1 MNIYALIGE
10 ILPSAF
16 HRVAHVTSWRER
28 VLASWNFTSA
38 KEGDSKTRTQV
49 VSHLKGDRAVM
60 RAQSQGSRTG
70 NRRPAGRA
78 ESGTVG
84 PAKEVA
90 RGPADSGRGGAGF
103 LKQQKKVGHLINS
116 STHSQHH
123 THTKYGGTWKVG
135 EHCVTPEDGQG

>member
-16 HRVAHVTSWRER
+16 RGVVHVTSWRER
-28 VLASWNFTSA
+28 VLALWNFTSA

-49 VSHLKGDRAVM
+49 MSHLKGDRAVM
-60 RAQSQGSRTG
+60 RPESGQQDGEQEACGQGSVRDRGARRG
-70 NRRPAGRA
+70 NGKGAGRFW
-78 ESGTVG
+78 E
-84 PAKEVA
+84 
-90 RGPADSGRGGAGF
+90 GGAGF
-103 LKQQKKVGHLINS
+103 LKQQKRVGHLINS

-135 EHCVTPEDGQG
+135 ERCVTPEDGQG